1 MSEQHFL
8 VNRNDLND
16 TRWQESAAPP
26 ALERGQVRLKVDRFA
41 LTANNITYAVA
52 GDSMNY
58 WDFFPAEAGW
68 GQVPVWGFADVVE
81 SAHDQIAVGNRYYG
95 YYPMATHL
103 VVQADRVSERGFS
116 DIVDHRAALAAVY
129 NNYLQVPARSAAEE
143 AAEMLYRP
151 LFMTSFMLDDY
162 ISAADCFGAQ
172 AVILTSASSKT
183 SLGLAALL
191 AQRSGV
197 TVVGLTSPGNRAFV
211 EGLGCYAE
219 VHSYDEINALD
230 ATRASVIVDMAGN
243 GAALAAVHNHLED
256 SLKQSILVGATH
268 WNARSGAGDMAGPKP
283 ELFFAPS
290 HIAARTKEWGPGGME
305 QRFSGAWEHFTGA
318 VKDWINVDSRSGPEA
333 ITEVYALQLA
343 GNAPADRGYVLGW

>member
-1 MSEQHFL
+1 MSEQQFL
-8 VNRNDLND
+8 VNRNDLSD
-16 TRWQESAAPP
+16 TRWQENANPP
-26 ALERGQVRLKVDRFA
+26 ALAAGQVRLKVDQFA

-58 WDFFPAEAGW
+58 WDFFPAAAGW
-68 GQVPVWGFADVVE
+68 GQVPVWGFADVIE
-81 SAHDQIAVGNRYYG
+81 SAHEGIAVGNRYYG

-103 VVQADRVSERGFS
+103 TVQAERVSERGFT
-116 DIVDHRAALAAVY
+116 DVVEHRAALAAVY
-129 NNYLQVPARSAAEE
+129 NQYLQVPARSAAEE

-162 ISAADCFGAQ
+162 IASNDFFGAQ

-191 AQRSGV
+191 AQRPEI

-219 VHSYDEINALD
+219 VHLYDDAAALD

-243 GAALAAVHNHLED
+243 GTALAAVHNHLGD
-256 SLKQSILVGATH
+256 TLKQSILVGATH
-268 WNARSGAGDMAGPKP
+268 WNARAGAQTMAGPKP

-305 QRFSGAWEHFTGA
+305 QRFGGAWQHFTNA
-318 VKDWINVDSRSGPEA
+318 VQDWIEVDARSGPEA
-333 ITEVYALQLA
+333 ITEVYRLQLA
-343 GNAPADRGYVLGW
+343 GKAPANRGYVLGW